1 VSFEVRITISRNSRL
16 IGADFSGEIQDHT
29 FNAFGITDKHYFVI
43 ILLGVSFKDNTV
55 LNKYP
60 MWKYLL
66 LLFVVLIS
74 LLYAAPNLYGEDPA
88 VQISATRGA
97 KVELSTL
104 GDVQDI
110 LKQSNIIPKS
120 VVLEN
125 DQLLIRLKSSED
137 QLLARETIIEKLEGD
152 FVTALN
158 LAPSTPAWLEAIGAG
173 PLKLGLD
180 LRGGVY
186 FLMEVDM
193 DEAVSKAQEQM
204 VQDLRG
210 DLRTEKIRFR
220 GITKANS
227 ATGVLITFT
236 EQSILDSAID
246 YLKPNNPSYQFSEF
260 VENDRFILS
269 IEMTDQKLQ
278 DSKEYALQQNLTILR
293 NRVNELGV
301 AEPLVQRQGTDRIVV
316 QLPGIQDTARAKE
329 ILGATATLEFHAV
342 DSETNINDAL
352 AGRLPSS
359 SIVYK
364 ERNGRPVVVK
374 KQIIL
379 TGNHIVDAQSGSDD
393 MGRPQV
399 SISLDSQGG
408 SMMSRFTKN
417 NIGEPMATLFIE
429 YLPTGKKK
437 PNGKAVIE
445 KREEVANVATIQ
457 AQLGRSFRITGLDNA
472 AEAHNLAL
480 LLRAGALIAPIQI
493 VQERTIG
500 PSLGQQNIDNG
511 IKAMVYG
518 MLAVVL
524 FMFVYY
530 RKFGIIA
537 NTALLFNIVM
547 IIGFMSM
554 IPGATLTLPGIAG
567 IVLTVGMAVDANVLI
582 FERIREELAAGKSI
596 QQAIH
601 EGYSNAF
608 STIADA
614 NITTFITALILF
626 AVGTGPIKGF
636 AVTLAIGIAT
646 SMFTSIFGTRAIV
659 NAVWGG
665 RNDIKKLSI

>member
-1 VSFEVRITISRNSRL
+1 M
-16 IGADFSGEIQDHT
+16 
-29 FNAFGITDKHYFVI
+29 
-43 ILLGVSFKDNTV
+43 

-66 LLFVVLIS
+66 LSFVVLIS
-74 LLYAAPNLYGEDPA
+74 LLYAAPNLFGEDPA
-88 VQISATRGA
+88 LQISATRGG
-97 KVELSTL
+97 KVELATL
-104 GDVQDI
+104 DNVQSI
-110 LKQSNIIPKS
+110 LEQAKITPKS
-120 VVLEN
+120 STLEN

-137 QLLARETIIEKLEGD
+137 QLLAREAISEQLDSG
-152 FVTALN
+152 FVIALN
-158 LAPSTPAWLEAIGAG
+158 LAPSTPGWLEAIGAG

-180 LRGGVY
+180 LRGGVH

-193 DEAVSKAQEQM
+193 DEAVSKAQEQL
-204 VQDLRG
+204 VQDLRA
-210 DLRTEKIRFR
+210 DLRSEKIRYR
-220 GITKANS
+220 GIVKANS
-227 ATGVLITFT
+227 ETGVLVTFAQQ
-236 EQSILDSAID
+236 EILDAAVK
-246 YLKPNNPSYQFSEF
+246 YLKPINPDYQFNES
-260 VENDRFILS
+260 VKDNKYVLL
-269 IEMTDQKLQ
+269 IEMTEEKLKAT
-278 DSKEYALQQNLTILR
+278 KEDALQQNLSILR

-301 AEPLVQRQGTDRIVV
+301 AEPLVQRQGADRIVV
-316 QLPGIQDTARAKE
+316 ELPGIQDTARAKE

-342 DSETNINDAL
+342 DIDTDINDAL
-352 AGRLPSS
+352 AGRVPSS
-359 SIVYK
+359 SAVYK
-364 ERNGRPVVVK
+364 ERNGQPVVVK

-379 TGNHIVDAQSGSDD
+379 TGNHIVDAQSSLDE

-399 SISLDSQGG
+399 NISLDSKGG
-408 SMMSRFTKN
+408 SLMSRFTRD
-417 NIGEPMATLFIE
+417 NIGKPMATLFIE

-437 PNGKAVIE
+437 ANGKAIIE

-493 VQERTIG
+493 VEERTIG

-511 IKAMVYG
+511 IKAMTYG
-518 MLAVVL
+518 MIAVVL

-530 RKFGIIA
+530 RKFGVVA
-537 NTALLFNIVM
+537 NSALLLNIVM

-582 FERIREELAAGKSI
+582 FERIREEIVAGKSI
-596 QQAIH
+596 QKAIH

-614 NITTFITALILF
+614 NITTFLTAVILF
-626 AVGTGPIKGF
+626 AVGTGPVKGF

-646 SMFTSIFGTRAIV
+646 SMFTSIFGTRAVV
-659 NAVWGG
+659 NAIWGG